1 MKKGF
6 TLLEIITVVIII
18 AILAIIALPQF
29 FRVVERARAAEAVNV
44 LGIIRGSQLRYYAE
58 NEGYSTILSDLDVE
72 ISANNGDYKFFN
84 APNIGVAG
92 QAVMTRSNAGG
103 AIGNY
108 TVRINYDAGDIT
120 CSGGA
125 GDTCIKLGF

>member
-6 TLLEIITVVIII
+6 TLLEIITVVMII
-18 AILAIIALPQF
+18 AILAIIAVPQF

-44 LGIIRGSQLRYYAE
+44 LGIIRGSQLRYYVE
-58 NEGYSTILSDLDVE
+58 NEGYSTILSDLDIE
-72 ISANNGDYKFFN
+72 LSNYKFFN

-92 QAVMTRSNAGG
+92 QADMTRSNAGG

-108 TVRINYDAGDIT
+108 TLRINYDAGDII